1 MARRAKETQLEH
13 LKRML
18 RAAEGFQPDF
28 LSPLFLTVS
37 YWRTGIRRSEDATDH
52 FDAVS
57 RVQGDI

>member
-28 LSPLFLTVS
+28 LGLIS
-37 YWRTGIRRSEDATDH
+37 
-52 FDAVS
+52 
-57 RVQGDI
+57 